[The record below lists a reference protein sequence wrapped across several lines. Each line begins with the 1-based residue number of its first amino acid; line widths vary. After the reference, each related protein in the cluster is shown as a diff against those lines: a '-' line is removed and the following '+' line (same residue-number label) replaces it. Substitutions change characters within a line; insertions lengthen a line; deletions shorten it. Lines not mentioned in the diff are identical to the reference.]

1 MKKDNKNILIYSS
14 AIKAISHL
22 DKVDIHPGS
31 DQRNIDA
38 AYQRLEDIRDISLI
52 VVDKSINEQV
62 AKKKKSNKLK
72 IFGKINDPAKNQ
84 GRRKE
89 QIEATE
95 TAAIISVLFCILI
108 IVLLAFLR

>member
-14 AIKAISHL
+14 SMKAMSHL

-38 AYQRLEDIRDISLI
+38 AYQRLEDIKTISKMI
-52 VVDKSINEQV
+52 VDESIDEQV
-62 AKKKKSNKLK
+62 AKKRKSDKLK

-95 TAAIISVLFCILI
+95 TVAIISVLFCILM